1 MGAGPAQEGGDI
13 TAHKQTISRHRHHW
27 APASTPPSY
36 WNIGFPTTQE
46 VVSIN
51 EKAREMH
58 KQKKQLV
65 QEEAKKDGGRYKTR

>member
-1 MGAGPAQEGGDI
+1 
-13 TAHKQTISRHRHHW
+13 
-27 APASTPPSY
+27 
-36 WNIGFPTTQE
+36 